1 MVKNLKLFEFEAKN
15 IIKNYGFEI
24 PPSVLIKKGEDVR
37 KKIEEAKLEPP
48 LAVKAQ
54 VLVAGRGKA
63 GGIKLVKSIDEAVNV
78 ANTLFETPIKGIKPT
93 YILIEKAIPHDKELY
108 VGIVIDRS
116 LRKPLVLASQYGGVD
131 IEEIARTKPE
141 SIIRYPIDTT
151 IGLRNYE
158 ARLIGKSIGV
168 SGKALSSFEK
178 FLTTLYRAFVEYDAE
193 LAESNP
199 LAYLNDKVLPLDLRI
214 TVDDNSLYRHE
225 EFAKTEEE
233 RLGENT
239 EYEIKAHE
247 LDLAFVELDGD
258 IGVLGN
264 GAGLTM
270 TTMDLIYEFGG
281 KPANFLDMGGGA
293 DAEHVKTCVKFLLEY
308 PKAKKIFINMFGGIT
323 RADEVAKGVIMA
335 LNESKVKK
343 PIVIRLTGTNE
354 EQGKEILK
362 QAGIEAFNDPI
373 EAVKVVVSK

>member
-1 MVKNLKLFEFEAKN
+1 VKRLKLFEFEAKE

-24 PPSVLIKKGEDVR
+24 PQSVLIKKGDDIE
-37 KKIEEAKLEPP
+37 KKIKEANIEPP
-48 LAVKAQ
+48 LVVKAQ
-54 VLVAGRGKA
+54 VLVAGRGKS
-63 GGIKLVKSIDEAVNV
+63 GGIKLVNSVSEAVKT
-78 ANTLFETPIKGIKPT
+78 AQTLFETPIKGIKPSF
-93 YILIEKAIPHDKELY
+93 ILIEKAIPHENELY

-116 LRKPLVLASQYGGVD
+116 LRTPLVLASKYGGVD

-141 SIIRYPIDTT
+141 SIIRYPINTV
-151 IGLRNYE
+151 IGLRSYE
-158 ARLIGKSIGV
+158 ARIIGKSIGV
-168 SGKALSSFEK
+168 TGKALSSFEK
-178 FLTTLYRAFVEYDAE
+178 FLITLYKAFIEYDAE

-199 LAYLNDKVLPLDLRI
+199 LAYLKDKVLPLDLRI
-214 TVDDNSLYRHE
+214 TIDDNSLYRHE
-225 EFAKTEEE
+225 NYAKTEKE

-239 EYEIKAHE
+239 EFEIKAHE

-258 IGVLGN
+258 IGVLSN

-270 TTMDLIYEFGG
+270 TTMDLIYEYGG

-293 DAEHVKTCVKFLLEY
+293 DAEHVKTCVKFLLDY

-323 RADEVAKGVIMA
+323 RADEVAKGVVMA
-335 LNESKVKK
+335 LEESKVKK

-362 QAGIEAFNDPI
+362 QASIEAFNDPI
-373 EAVKVVVSK
+373 EAVKVVVNK

>member
-1 MVKNLKLFEFEAKN
+1 MKLFEFEAKE

-24 PPSVLIKKGEDVR
+24 PQSVLIKKGDDIE
-37 KKIEEAKLEPP
+37 KKIKEANIEPP
-48 LAVKAQ
+48 LVVKAQ
-54 VLVAGRGKA
+54 VLVAGRGKS
-63 GGIKLVKSIDEAVNV
+63 GGIKLVNSVSEAVKT
-78 ANTLFETPIKGIKPT
+78 AQTLFETPIKGIKPSF
-93 YILIEKAIPHDKELY
+93 ILIEKAIPHENELY

-116 LRKPLVLASQYGGVD
+116 LRTPLVLASKYGGVD

-141 SIIRYPIDTT
+141 SIIRYPINTV
-151 IGLRNYE
+151 IGLRSYE
-158 ARLIGKSIGV
+158 ARIIGKSIGIT
-168 SGKALSSFEK
+168 GKALSSFEK
-178 FLTTLYRAFVEYDAE
+178 FLITLYKAFIEYDAE

-199 LAYLNDKVLPLDLRI
+199 LAYLKDKVLPLDLRI
-214 TVDDNSLYRHE
+214 TIDDNSLYRHE
-225 EFAKTEEE
+225 NYAKTEKE

-239 EYEIKAHE
+239 EFEIKAHE

-270 TTMDLIYEFGG
+270 TTMDLIYEYGG

-293 DAEHVKTCVKFLLEY
+293 DAEHVKTCVKFLLDY

-323 RADEVAKGVIMA
+323 RADEVAKGVVMA
-335 LNESKVKK
+335 LEESKVKK

-373 EAVKVVVSK
+373 EAVKVVVNK

>member
-1 MVKNLKLFEFEAKN
+1 MKLFEFEAKE

-24 PPSVLIKKGEDVR
+24 PQSVLIKKGDDIE
-37 KKIEEAKLEPP
+37 KKIKEANIEPP
-48 LAVKAQ
+48 LVVKAQ
-54 VLVAGRGKA
+54 VLVAGRGKS
-63 GGIKLVKSIDEAVNV
+63 GGIKLVNSVSEAVKT
-78 ANTLFETPIKGIKPT
+78 AQTLFETPIKGIKPSF
-93 YILIEKAIPHDKELY
+93 ILIEKAIPHENELY

-116 LRKPLVLASQYGGVD
+116 LRTPLVLASKYGGVD

-141 SIIRYPIDTT
+141 SIIRYPINTV
-151 IGLRNYE
+151 IGLRSYE
-158 ARLIGKSIGV
+158 ARIIGKSIGV
-168 SGKALSSFEK
+168 TGKALSSFEK
-178 FLTTLYRAFVEYDAE
+178 FLITLYKAFIEYDAE

-199 LAYLNDKVLPLDLRI
+199 LAYLKDKVLPLDLRI
-214 TVDDNSLYRHE
+214 TIDDNSLYRHE
-225 EFAKTEEE
+225 NYAKTEKE

-239 EYEIKAHE
+239 EFEIKAHE

-258 IGVLGN
+258 IGVLSN

-270 TTMDLIYEFGG
+270 TTMDLIYEYGG

-293 DAEHVKTCVKFLLEY
+293 DAEHVKTCVKFLLDY

-323 RADEVAKGVIMA
+323 RADEVAKGVVMA
-335 LNESKVKK
+335 LEESKVKK

-362 QAGIEAFNDPI
+362 QASIEAFNDPI
-373 EAVKVVVSK
+373 EAVKVVVNK

>member
-1 MVKNLKLFEFEAKN
+1 VKRLKLFEFEAKE

-24 PPSVLIKKGEDVR
+24 PQSVLIKKGDDIE
-37 KKIEEAKLEPP
+37 KKIKEANIEPP
-48 LAVKAQ
+48 LVVKAQ
-54 VLVAGRGKA
+54 VLVAGRGKS
-63 GGIKLVKSIDEAVNV
+63 GGIKLVNSVSEAVKT
-78 ANTLFETPIKGIKPT
+78 AQTLFETPIKGIKPSF
-93 YILIEKAIPHDKELY
+93 ILIEKAIPHENELY

-116 LRKPLVLASQYGGVD
+116 LRTPLVLASKYGGVD

-141 SIIRYPIDTT
+141 SIIRYPINTV
-151 IGLRNYE
+151 IGLRSYE
-158 ARLIGKSIGV
+158 ARIIGKSIGV
-168 SGKALSSFEK
+168 TGKALSSFEK
-178 FLTTLYRAFVEYDAE
+178 FLITLYKAFIEYDAE

-199 LAYLNDKVLPLDLRI
+199 LAYLKDKVLPLDLRI
-214 TVDDNSLYRHE
+214 TIDDNSLYRHE
-225 EFAKTEEE
+225 NYAKTEKE

-239 EYEIKAHE
+239 EFEIKAHE

-270 TTMDLIYEFGG
+270 TTMDLIYEYGG

-293 DAEHVKTCVKFLLEY
+293 DAEHVKTCVKFLLDY

-323 RADEVAKGVIMA
+323 RADEVAKGVVMA
-335 LNESKVKK
+335 LEESKVKK

-373 EAVKVVVSK
+373 EAVKVVVNK

>member
-1 MVKNLKLFEFEAKN
+1 MKGLKLFEFEAKE
-15 IIKNYGFEI
+15 IIKNYGFEV
-24 PPSVLIKKGEDVR
+24 PQSVLIKKGDDIE
-37 KKIEEAKLEPP
+37 KKIKEANIEPP
-48 LAVKAQ
+48 LVVKAQ
-54 VLVAGRGKA
+54 VLVAGRGKS
-63 GGIKLVKSIDEAVNV
+63 GGIKLVKSIDEAVKTAQV
-78 ANTLFETPIKGIKPT
+78 LFETPIKGIKPSF
-93 YILIEKAIPHDKELY
+93 ILIEKAIPHENELY

-116 LRKPLVLASQYGGVD
+116 LRMPLVLASKYGGVD

-141 SIIRYPIDTT
+141 SIMRYPINTV
-151 IGLRNYE
+151 IGLRSYE
-158 ARLIGKSIGV
+158 ARIIGKSIGV
-168 SGKALSSFEK
+168 TGKALNSFEK
-178 FLTTLYRAFVEYDAE
+178 FLTTLYKAFIEYDAE

-214 TVDDNSLYRHE
+214 TIDDNSLFRHE
-225 EFAKTEEE
+225 NYAKTEEE

-270 TTMDLIYEFGG
+270 TTMDLIYEYGG

-293 DAEHVKTCVKFLLEY
+293 DAEHVKTCVKFLLDY

-323 RADEVAKGVIMA
+323 RADEVAKGVVMA

-354 EQGKEILK
+354 EQGREILK
-362 QAGIEAFNDPI
+362 KAGIEAFNDPI

>member
-1 MVKNLKLFEFEAKN
+1 MKRLKLFEFEAKE

-24 PPSVLIKKGEDVR
+24 PQSVLIKKGDDIE
-37 KKIEEAKLEPP
+37 KKIKEANIEPP
-48 LAVKAQ
+48 LVVKAQ
-54 VLVAGRGKA
+54 VLVAGRGKS
-63 GGIKLVKSIDEAVNV
+63 GGIKLVNSVSEAVKT
-78 ANTLFETPIKGIKPT
+78 AQTLFETPIKGIKPSF
-93 YILIEKAIPHDKELY
+93 ILIEKAIPHENELY

-116 LRKPLVLASQYGGVD
+116 LRTPLVLASKYGGVD

-141 SIIRYPIDTT
+141 SIIRYPINTV
-151 IGLRNYE
+151 IGLRSYE
-158 ARLIGKSIGV
+158 ARIIGKSIGV
-168 SGKALSSFEK
+168 TGKALSSFEK
-178 FLTTLYRAFVEYDAE
+178 FLITLYKAFIEYDAE

-199 LAYLNDKVLPLDLRI
+199 LAYLKDKVLPLDLRI
-214 TVDDNSLYRHE
+214 TIDDNSLYRHE
-225 EFAKTEEE
+225 NYAKTEKE

-239 EYEIKAHE
+239 EFEIKAHE

-270 TTMDLIYEFGG
+270 TTMDLIYEYGG

-293 DAEHVKTCVKFLLEY
+293 DAEHVKTCVKFLLDY

-323 RADEVAKGVIMA
+323 RADEVAKGVVMA
-335 LNESKVKK
+335 LEESKVKK

-362 QAGIEAFNDPI
+362 QASIEAFNDPI
-373 EAVKVVVSK
+373 EAVKVVVNK

>member
-1 MVKNLKLFEFEAKN
+1 LKLFEFEAKE

-24 PPSVLIKKGEDVR
+24 PQSVLIKKGDDIE
-37 KKIEEAKLEPP
+37 KKIKEANIEPP
-48 LAVKAQ
+48 LVVKAQ
-54 VLVAGRGKA
+54 VLVAGRGKS
-63 GGIKLVKSIDEAVNV
+63 GGIKLVNSVSEAVKT
-78 ANTLFETPIKGIKPT
+78 AQTLFETPIKGIKPSF
-93 YILIEKAIPHDKELY
+93 ILIEKAIPHENELY

-116 LRKPLVLASQYGGVD
+116 LRTPLVLASKYGGVD

-141 SIIRYPIDTT
+141 SIIRYPINTV
-151 IGLRNYE
+151 IGLRSYE
-158 ARLIGKSIGV
+158 ARIIGKSIGV
-168 SGKALSSFEK
+168 TGKALSSFEK
-178 FLTTLYRAFVEYDAE
+178 FLITLYKAFIEFDAE

-199 LAYLNDKVLPLDLRI
+199 LAYLKDKVLPLDLRI
-214 TVDDNSLYRHE
+214 TIDDNSLYRHE
-225 EFAKTEEE
+225 NYAKTEKE

-239 EYEIKAHE
+239 EFEIKAHE

-270 TTMDLIYEFGG
+270 TTMDLIYEYGG

-293 DAEHVKTCVKFLLEY
+293 DAEHVKTCVKFLLDY

-323 RADEVAKGVIMA
+323 RADEVAKGVVMA
-335 LNESKVKK
+335 LEESKVKK

-373 EAVKVVVSK
+373 EAVKVVVNK

>member
-1 MVKNLKLFEFEAKN
+1 VKRLKLFEFEAKE

-24 PPSVLIKKGEDVR
+24 PQSVLIKKGDDIE
-37 KKIEEAKLEPP
+37 KKIKEANIEPP
-48 LAVKAQ
+48 LVVKAQ
-54 VLVAGRGKA
+54 VLVAGRGKS
-63 GGIKLVKSIDEAVNV
+63 GGIKLVNSVSEAVKT
-78 ANTLFETPIKGIKPT
+78 AQTLFETPIKGIKPSF
-93 YILIEKAIPHDKELY
+93 ILIEKAIPHENELY

-116 LRKPLVLASQYGGVD
+116 LRTPLVLASKYGGVD

-141 SIIRYPIDTT
+141 SIIRYPINTV
-151 IGLRNYE
+151 IGLRSYE
-158 ARLIGKSIGV
+158 ARIIGKSIGV
-168 SGKALSSFEK
+168 TGKALSSFEK
-178 FLTTLYRAFVEYDAE
+178 FLITLYKAFIEYDAE

-199 LAYLNDKVLPLDLRI
+199 LAYLKDKVLPLDLRI
-214 TVDDNSLYRHE
+214 TIDDNSLYRHE
-225 EFAKTEEE
+225 NYAKTEKE

-239 EYEIKAHE
+239 EFEIKAHE

-258 IGVLGN
+258 IGVLSN

-270 TTMDLIYEFGG
+270 TTMDLIYEYGG

-293 DAEHVKTCVKFLLEY
+293 DAEHVKTCVKFLLDY

-323 RADEVAKGVIMA
+323 RADEVAKGVVMA
-335 LNESKVKK
+335 LEESKVKK

-373 EAVKVVVSK
+373 EAVKVVVNK

>member
-1 MVKNLKLFEFEAKN
+1 MKLFEFEAKE

-24 PPSVLIKKGEDVR
+24 PQSVLIKKGDDIE
-37 KKIEEAKLEPP
+37 KKIKEANIEPP
-48 LAVKAQ
+48 LVVKAQ
-54 VLVAGRGKA
+54 VLVAGRGKS
-63 GGIKLVKSIDEAVNV
+63 GGIKLVNSVSEAVKT
-78 ANTLFETPIKGIKPT
+78 AQTLFETPIKGIKPSF
-93 YILIEKAIPHDKELY
+93 ILIEKAIPHENELY

-116 LRKPLVLASQYGGVD
+116 LRTPLVLASKYGGVD

-141 SIIRYPIDTT
+141 SIIRYPINTV
-151 IGLRNYE
+151 IGLRSYE
-158 ARLIGKSIGV
+158 ARIIGKSIGV
-168 SGKALSSFEK
+168 TGKALSSFEK
-178 FLTTLYRAFVEYDAE
+178 FLITLYKAFIEYDAE

-199 LAYLNDKVLPLDLRI
+199 LAYLKDKVLPLDLRI
-214 TVDDNSLYRHE
+214 TIDDNSLYRHE
-225 EFAKTEEE
+225 NYAKTEKE

-239 EYEIKAHE
+239 EFEIKAHE

-258 IGVLGN
+258 IGVLSN

-270 TTMDLIYEFGG
+270 TTMDLIYEYGG

-293 DAEHVKTCVKFLLEY
+293 DAEHVKTCVKFLLDY

-323 RADEVAKGVIMA
+323 RADEVAKGVVMA
-335 LNESKVKK
+335 LEESKVKK

-373 EAVKVVVSK
+373 EAVKVVVNK

>member
-1 MVKNLKLFEFEAKN
+1 LKLFEFEAKE

-24 PPSVLIKKGEDVR
+24 PQSVLIKKGDDIE
-37 KKIEEAKLEPP
+37 KKIKEANIEPP
-48 LAVKAQ
+48 LVVKAQ
-54 VLVAGRGKA
+54 VLVAGRGKS
-63 GGIKLVKSIDEAVNV
+63 GGIKLVNSVSEAVKT
-78 ANTLFETPIKGIKPT
+78 AQTLFETPIKGIKPSF
-93 YILIEKAIPHDKELY
+93 ILIEKAIPHENELY

-116 LRKPLVLASQYGGVD
+116 LRTPLVLASKYGGVD

-141 SIIRYPIDTT
+141 SIIRYPINTV
-151 IGLRNYE
+151 IGLRSYE
-158 ARLIGKSIGV
+158 ARIIGKSIGV
-168 SGKALSSFEK
+168 TGKALSSFEK
-178 FLTTLYRAFVEYDAE
+178 FLITLYKAFIEYDAE

-199 LAYLNDKVLPLDLRI
+199 LAYLKDKVLPLDLRI
-214 TVDDNSLYRHE
+214 TIDDNSLYRHE
-225 EFAKTEEE
+225 NYAKTEKE

-239 EYEIKAHE
+239 EFEIKAHE

-258 IGVLGN
+258 IGVLSN

-270 TTMDLIYEFGG
+270 TTMDLIYEYGG

-293 DAEHVKTCVKFLLEY
+293 DAEHVKTCVKFLLDY

-323 RADEVAKGVIMA
+323 RADEVAKGVVMA
-335 LNESKVKK
+335 LEESKVKK

-373 EAVKVVVSK
+373 EAVKVVVNK

>member
-1 MVKNLKLFEFEAKN
+1 LKLFEFEAKE

-24 PPSVLIKKGEDVR
+24 PQSVLIKKGDDIE
-37 KKIEEAKLEPP
+37 KKIKEANIEPP
-48 LAVKAQ
+48 LVVKAQ
-54 VLVAGRGKA
+54 VLVAGRGKS
-63 GGIKLVKSIDEAVNV
+63 GGIKLVNSVSEAVKT
-78 ANTLFETPIKGIKPT
+78 AQTLFETPIKGIKPSF
-93 YILIEKAIPHDKELY
+93 ILIEKAIPHENELY

-116 LRKPLVLASQYGGVD
+116 LRTPLVLASKYGGVD

-141 SIIRYPIDTT
+141 SIIRYPINTV
-151 IGLRNYE
+151 IGLRSYE
-158 ARLIGKSIGV
+158 ARIIGKSIGV
-168 SGKALSSFEK
+168 TGKALSSFEK
-178 FLTTLYRAFVEYDAE
+178 FLITLYKAFIEYDAE

-199 LAYLNDKVLPLDLRI
+199 LAYLKDKVLPLDLRI
-214 TVDDNSLYRHE
+214 TIDDNSLYRHE
-225 EFAKTEEE
+225 NYAKTEKE

-239 EYEIKAHE
+239 EFEIKAHE

-270 TTMDLIYEFGG
+270 TTMDLIYEYGG

-293 DAEHVKTCVKFLLEY
+293 DAEHVKTCVKFLLDY

-323 RADEVAKGVIMA
+323 RADEVAKGVVMA
-335 LNESKVKK
+335 LEESKVKK

-373 EAVKVVVSK
+373 EAVKVVVNK

>member
-1 MVKNLKLFEFEAKN
+1 MKRLKLFEFEAKE

-24 PPSVLIKKGEDVR
+24 PQSVLIKKGDDIE
-37 KKIEEAKLEPP
+37 KKIKEANIEPP
-48 LAVKAQ
+48 LVVKAQ
-54 VLVAGRGKA
+54 VLVAGRGKS
-63 GGIKLVKSIDEAVNV
+63 GGIKLVNSVSEAVKT
-78 ANTLFETPIKGIKPT
+78 AQTLFETPIKGIKPSF
-93 YILIEKAIPHDKELY
+93 ILIEKAIPHENELY

-116 LRKPLVLASQYGGVD
+116 LRTPLVLASKYGGVD

-141 SIIRYPIDTT
+141 SIIRYPINTV
-151 IGLRNYE
+151 IGLRSYE
-158 ARLIGKSIGV
+158 ARIIGKSIGV
-168 SGKALSSFEK
+168 TGKALSSFEK
-178 FLTTLYRAFVEYDAE
+178 FLITLYKAFIEYDAE

-199 LAYLNDKVLPLDLRI
+199 LAYLKDKVLPLDLRI
-214 TVDDNSLYRHE
+214 TIDDNSLYRHE
-225 EFAKTEEE
+225 NYAKTEKE

-239 EYEIKAHE
+239 EFEIKAHE

-258 IGVLGN
+258 IGVLSN

-270 TTMDLIYEFGG
+270 TTMDLIYEYGG

-293 DAEHVKTCVKFLLEY
+293 DAEHVKTCVKFLLDY

-323 RADEVAKGVIMA
+323 RADEVAKGVVMA
-335 LNESKVKK
+335 LEESKVKK

-373 EAVKVVVSK
+373 EAVKVVVNK

>member
-1 MVKNLKLFEFEAKN
+1 MKLFEFEAKE

-24 PPSVLIKKGEDVR
+24 PQSVLIKKGDDIE
-37 KKIEEAKLEPP
+37 KKIKEANIEPP
-48 LAVKAQ
+48 LVVKAQ
-54 VLVAGRGKA
+54 VLVAGRGKS
-63 GGIKLVKSIDEAVNV
+63 GGIKLVNSVSEAVKT
-78 ANTLFETPIKGIKPT
+78 AQTLFETPIKGIKPSF
-93 YILIEKAIPHDKELY
+93 ILIEKAIPHENELY

-116 LRKPLVLASQYGGVD
+116 LRTPLVLASKYGGVD

-141 SIIRYPIDTT
+141 SIIRYPINTV
-151 IGLRNYE
+151 IGLRSYE
-158 ARLIGKSIGV
+158 ARIIGKSIGV
-168 SGKALSSFEK
+168 TGKALSSFEK
-178 FLTTLYRAFVEYDAE
+178 FLITLYKAFIEYDAE

-199 LAYLNDKVLPLDLRI
+199 LAYLKDKVLPLDLRI
-214 TVDDNSLYRHE
+214 TIDDNSLYRHE
-225 EFAKTEEE
+225 NYAKTEKE

-239 EYEIKAHE
+239 EFEIKAHE

-270 TTMDLIYEFGG
+270 TTMDLIYEYGG

-293 DAEHVKTCVKFLLEY
+293 DAEHVKTCVKFLLDY

-323 RADEVAKGVIMA
+323 RADEVAKGVVMA
-335 LNESKVKK
+335 LEESKVKK

-373 EAVKVVVSK
+373 EAVKVVVNK

>member
-1 MVKNLKLFEFEAKN
+1 VKRLKLFEFEAKE

-24 PPSVLIKKGEDVR
+24 PQSVLIKKGDDIE
-37 KKIEEAKLEPP
+37 KKIKEANIEPP
-48 LAVKAQ
+48 LVVKAQ
-54 VLVAGRGKA
+54 VLVAGRGKS
-63 GGIKLVKSIDEAVNV
+63 GGIKLVNSVSEAVKT
-78 ANTLFETPIKGIKPT
+78 AQTLFETPIKGIKPSF
-93 YILIEKAIPHDKELY
+93 ILIEKAIPHENELY

-116 LRKPLVLASQYGGVD
+116 LRTPLVLASKYGGVD

-141 SIIRYPIDTT
+141 SIIRYPINTV
-151 IGLRNYE
+151 IGLRSYE
-158 ARLIGKSIGV
+158 ARIIGKSIGIT
-168 SGKALSSFEK
+168 GKALSSFEK
-178 FLTTLYRAFVEYDAE
+178 FLITLYKAFIEYDAE

-199 LAYLNDKVLPLDLRI
+199 LAYLKDKVLPLDLRI
-214 TVDDNSLYRHE
+214 TIDDNSLYRHE
-225 EFAKTEEE
+225 NYAKTEKE

-239 EYEIKAHE
+239 EFEIKAHE

-270 TTMDLIYEFGG
+270 TTMDLIYEYGG

-293 DAEHVKTCVKFLLEY
+293 DAEHVKTCVKFLLDY

-323 RADEVAKGVIMA
+323 RADEVAKGVVMA
-335 LNESKVKK
+335 LEESKVKK

-373 EAVKVVVSK
+373 EAVKVVVNK

>member
-1 MVKNLKLFEFEAKN
+1 MKRLKLFEFEAKE

-24 PPSVLIKKGEDVR
+24 PQSVLIKKGDDIE
-37 KKIEEAKLEPP
+37 KKIKEANIEPP
-48 LAVKAQ
+48 LVVKAQ
-54 VLVAGRGKA
+54 VLVAGRGKS
-63 GGIKLVKSIDEAVNV
+63 GGIKLVNSVSEAVKT
-78 ANTLFETPIKGIKPT
+78 AQTLFETPIKGIKPSF
-93 YILIEKAIPHDKELY
+93 ILIEKAIPHENELY

-116 LRKPLVLASQYGGVD
+116 LRTPLVLASKYGGVD

-141 SIIRYPIDTT
+141 SIIRYPINTV
-151 IGLRNYE
+151 IGLRSYE
-158 ARLIGKSIGV
+158 ARIIGKSIGV
-168 SGKALSSFEK
+168 TGKALSSFEK
-178 FLTTLYRAFVEYDAE
+178 FLITLYKAFIEYDAE

-199 LAYLNDKVLPLDLRI
+199 LAYLKDKVLPLDLRI
-214 TVDDNSLYRHE
+214 TIDDNSLYRHE
-225 EFAKTEEE
+225 NYAKTEKE

-239 EYEIKAHE
+239 EFEIKAHE

-270 TTMDLIYEFGG
+270 TTMDLIYEYGG

-293 DAEHVKTCVKFLLEY
+293 DAEHVKTCVKFLLDY

-323 RADEVAKGVIMA
+323 RADEVAKGVVMA
-335 LNESKVKK
+335 LEESKVKK

-373 EAVKVVVSK
+373 EAVKVVVNK

>member
-1 MVKNLKLFEFEAKN
+1 MKLFEFEAKE

-24 PPSVLIKKGEDVR
+24 PQSVLIKKGDDIE
-37 KKIEEAKLEPP
+37 KKIRESKMEPP
-48 LAVKAQ
+48 FAVKAQ
-54 VLVAGRGKA
+54 VLVAGRGKS
-63 GGIKLVKSIDEAVNV
+63 GGIKIVKTVEDAVKT
-78 ANTLFETPIKGIKPT
+78 AQTLFETSIKGIKPS

-116 LRKPLVLASQYGGVD
+116 LRKPVVLASKFGGVD
-131 IEEIARTKPE
+131 IEEIARNNPE
-141 SIIRYPIDTT
+141 SIIRYPIDTF

-158 ARLIGKSIGV
+158 ARIIGKSIGV
-168 SGKALSSFEK
+168 SGKALGSFEK
-178 FLTTLYRAFVEYDAE
+178 FLTTLYKAFIEYDAE

-199 LAYLNDKVLPLDLRI
+199 LAYLEDKVIPLDLRI
-214 TVDDNSLYRHE
+214 TIDDNSLYRHE
-225 EFAKTEEE
+225 NYAAKEEE

-270 TTMDLIYEFGG
+270 TTMDLIYEYGG

-293 DAEHVKTCVKFLLEY
+293 EAEHVKTCVKFLLDY

-323 RADEVAKGVIMA
+323 RADEVAKGVVMA
-335 LNESKVKK
+335 LNESSVKK

-362 QAGIEAFNDPI
+362 QAGIEAYNDPI
-373 EAVKVVVSK
+373 EAVKSVVGK